1 MIKLCNCN
9 LAANSLRI
17 HEFTLNRFHGSCF
30 FFYPGYYSFV
40 LQKLLVSELIKYID
54 PGISSPASI
63 ADITIA

>member
-1 MIKLCNCN
+1 MN
-9 LAANSLRI
+9 LHSIVFMVVA
-17 HEFTLNRFHGSCF
+17 

-54 PGISSPASI
+54 PGISSLASI

>member
-30 FFYPGYYSFV
+30 FLSW
-40 LQKLLVSELIKYID
+40 LLLLCSLEALVSELIKYID
-54 PGISSPASI
+54 PGISSLASI